1 MTLEAAIAIIEV
13 VRDILGYRHL
23 RTWYRSF
30 QSVEA
35 DRNTQDSRLTA
46 GGKFKAPVRRGGFM
60 TSNDSKF
67 EKVQTDFQALSVVAS
82 SLNSASDELTKV
94 VGILD
99 AALQKLNIG
108 LSAWINYT
116 NRETEQPDEIDEDQI
131 GYCKINGKWGIG
143 LRRVWG
149 NVQTDFYDY
158 EGPWLFNDSP
168 REMRLNSVD
177 KIPELIAALNKTASE
192 MTKKVQEKTQGVRE
206 LAGVIEQIAS
216 PEKRGLKPRPSDAYA
231 EHVRLLEEQAKS
243 LASNPSKQSTGL
255 PPPPIPAIAAD
266 DPWPAISELAK
277 SAPLSSLA
285 GKKKEGGK

>member
-1 MTLEAAIAIIEV
+1 
-13 VRDILGYRHL
+13 
-23 RTWYRSF
+23 
-30 QSVEA
+30 
-35 DRNTQDSRLTA
+35 
-46 GGKFKAPVRRGGFM
+46 M

-192 MTKKVQEKTQGVRE
+192 MTKKVQEKTKGVRE
-206 LAGVIEQIAS
+206 LAGVIERIAS
-216 PEKRGLKPRPSDAYA
+216 PGSGGLKPPPQRTDAYA
-231 EHVRLLEEQAKS
+231 KHVRLVAEQAQ
-243 LASNPSKQSTGL
+243 SKQSPGL
-255 PPPPIPAIAAD
+255 PPPPIPAVGAEPSPTLADMGNFAA
-266 DPWPAISELAK
+266 
-277 SAPLSSLA
+277 LSSLV